1 MTKIGIAN
9 IVEREEEVSSQHQHC
24 HHHHHHHHHQPTL
37 LLDIS
42 AAPATVSQGA

>member
-24 HHHHHHHHHQPTL
+24 HHHHHQPTL

>member
-1 MTKIGIAN
+1 MAKIGIAN

-24 HHHHHHHHHQPTL
+24 HHHHHHHQPTL

>member
-1 MTKIGIAN
+1 MAKIGIAN

-24 HHHHHHHHHQPTL
+24 HHHHHQHT

>member
-24 HHHHHHHHHQPTL
+24 HHHHHHQPTL

>member
-1 MTKIGIAN
+1 MAKIGIAN

-24 HHHHHHHHHQPTL
+24 HHHHHQPTL

>member
-24 HHHHHHHHHQPTL
+24 HHHHHHQPTL

-42 AAPATVSQGA
+42 AAPATDSQGV